1 MLFFLTSLLREA
13 TANPLN
19 EQYLCDFY
27 NNYYNSYFTI
37 FNIPY
42 FLVSVNDKILD
53 EKKSSSQKTRENSW
67 LIFFTFVLYRAQ
79 QIIKEV

>member
-1 MLFFLTSLLREA
+1 MLSFLTSSLREV

-53 EKKSSSQKTRENSW
+53 EKSASQKTRENSW